1 VKAVNPNCGHPCT
14 LPCHC
19 IASIDM
25 NSIPVPKS
33 IVEEA
38 NLGTNGNILAT
49 SNLILAKRCTET
61 IQLNRKCGHQER
73 IECSKLRKPL
83 KECKEMST
91 KLSPLCGHLLPLPCY
106 VSSQL
111 SFHIWS
117 SDIVDTLGSE
127 TSISVGMKPLL
138 DLDSYDADLQKSVKS
153 CLGNLQVTLRC
164 GHRREVKCS
173 QMLVVVTEER
183 QIVCDKPVDLKLL

>member
-1 VKAVNPNCGHPCT
+1 MENVDCGLIDHLCTKRVAVVRRCGENLTLPCSEAFSKNKALGLCRNEVKAVNPNCGHPCT

-19 IASIDM
+19 IASIEM

-73 IECSKLRKPL
+73 IECSKLQKPL

-111 SFHIWS
+111 SFRIWS
-117 SDIVDTLGSE
+117 
-127 TSISVGMKPLL
+127 
-138 DLDSYDADLQKSVKS
+138 
-153 CLGNLQVTLRC
+153 
-164 GHRREVKCS
+164 
-173 QMLVVVTEER
+173 
-183 QIVCDKPVDLKLL
+183 